1 MAEPPATAL
10 NVSSAY
16 LEVLERQRA
25 ALVTAL
31 EPVVSAEDVEAAH
44 RSSARLSVRLD
55 ASPLSDATA
64 DAVERGELG
73 GTPRAMQV
81 RDGRGWA
88 TVLRLEGMPTQDIA
102 AVEYRGVRA
111 AQADEAH
118 LAAQFL
124 DAPVTTLERAH
135 HHIASGLVDAERL
148 GALRRTSRA
157 VHDGAQGRAIF
168 HAPPPAQLPGLLAGL
183 RAWVRAVRGSVPPL
197 ALAGVVH
204 ARVLHWRPFEA
215 GNGRVARIA
224 SRIALRATAA
234 DPWGLSVPEHTY
246 AADPLRYVTEVA
258 ATIRRRV
265 DMRPW
270 NELTGEAIVDGFER
284 VARRHGLRPT
294 DVDARALRAVE
305 GFAPGAAVTVAA
317 FAEAMGSDRTAAL
330 MQCNRLCWTGVLRR
344 DLGTHGLRYERQQGG
359 VVSDRAGSRV
369 SI

>member
-1 MAEPPATAL
+1 MAEPSATGL
-10 NVSSAY
+10 EVSSPYVEA
-16 LEVLERQRA
+16 LEEQRA

-31 EPVVSAEDVEAAH
+31 EPVISADDVEAAH

-64 DAVERGELG
+64 DAVDRGELVVSASEVRG
-73 GTPRAMQV
+73 
-81 RDGRGWA
+81 RDGHGWA
-88 TVLRLEGMPTQDIA
+88 TVLRLDGMPTQDIA

-111 AQADEAH
+111 AQADEAG

-124 DAPVTTLERAH
+124 AAPVTTLERAH
-135 HHIASGLVDAERL
+135 HHIASGLVAAERL

-183 RAWVRAVRGSVPPL
+183 RSWIHAARASVSPL

-215 GNGRVARIA
+215 GNGRVGRIA
-224 SRIALRATAA
+224 SRIALRATSA

-246 AADPLRYVTEVA
+246 AADPLRYMAEVA

-270 NELTGEAIVDGFER
+270 NELTGEAIVDSFER
-284 VARRHGLRPT
+284 VARGKGVTPT
-294 DVDARALRAVE
+294 DVDARALRAA
-305 GFAPGAAVTVAA
+305 GTFAPGAAVTVAA
-317 FAEAMGSDRTAAL
+317 FAEVMGSDRITAL
-330 MQCNRLCWTGVLRR
+330 IQCNRLCWAGVFRR
-344 DLGTHGLRYERQQGG
+344 DLGTRGLRYERQQGG
-359 VVSDRAGSRV
+359 
-369 SI
+369 